1 MRGLRPGCEQ
11 SRGTEQRTFQQPSPA
26 TSLQAA
32 TLTDSVLA
40 FCHCNKMHERISS
53 ENKRLTVFL
62 GLEVSFFGGP
72 LVGILAILGS
82 LEESKLLSCGQEGKR
97 KD

>member
-1 MRGLRPGCEQ
+1 MVSARALRVRGLRPGCEQ

-62 GLEVSFFGGP
+62 GLEVSFWGASGGDP
-72 LVGILAILGS
+72 GNPGELGG
-82 LEESKLLSCGQEGKR
+82 E
-97 KD
+97 